1 MVLVMEVSTS
11 LFNFS
16 PNNTSLITSILKSK
30 FDILLCFYR
39 DRIFPN
45 RFKQNQNKTSSDDFH
60 SDNHKLCT
68 TPIKNEH
75 TKM

>member
-1 MVLVMEVSTS
+1 MEVSTS
-11 LFNFS
+11 LLNFS
-16 PNNTSLITSILKSK
+16 PKNTSLITSILKFK
-30 FDILLCFYR
+30 FDILLCLYR

-45 RFKQNQNKTSSDDFH
+45 RFKPNQNITSSDDFH
-60 SDNHKLCT
+60 SNKRKLCT